1 VLKCI
6 QRGFGLKHSC
16 RENHK
21 LCPPKQY
28 SVVWY
33 VIIPQCIPLNQI
45 FFCGV
50 SHNVKD
56 YSVANPTLH
65 CIPHHK
71 LKGEFKKIFCGV
83 SHIEKDYSVAYPT
96 PHCIPL
102 HKIKGEL
109 EKNILGCRYPRPQ
122 NNLPRRIPQ
131 YGKLFHSVSHN
142 GEDYFWVYPTIR
154 NTVFVENLCEF
165 GTKLKW
171 ILDMSHVT

>member
-1 VLKCI
+1 MLKCI

-109 EKNILGCRYPRPQ
+109 EKNILGCIPDH
-122 NNLPRRIPQ
+122 RII
-131 YGKLFHSVSHN
+131 FHGVSHN
-142 GEDYFWVYPTIR
+142 MDYEHPEIPRVKNWKEIYDII
-154 NTVFVENLCEF
+154 
-165 GTKLKW
+165 K
-171 ILDMSHVT
+171 